1 MRMTAATLYRDALAS
16 MERSSERLLAF
27 QQQVQSGKR
36 INRPSDDPD
45 ALATAIGERA
55 EVAAIEQYT
64 RTSDSV
70 TSRLTVLDTALSGVI
85 DRLTLA
91 QSTIVSAQGS
101 TKTAADRE
109 AAAKTLEGI
118 KDGLLSDFNTSFR
131 GAYLFAGADSVQ
143 PPFVMSGGVVSAYQ
157 GATQEVEVDLDT
169 TRTATIG
176 MDGSAIAQGGAA
188 RDLFE
193 SLDAAI
199 AAARSGDHA
208 ALGVAS
214 TEMQA
219 AFERTT
225 DAQMRVGTSLA
236 SIDSL
241 QSQLSDRRLAGMARI
256 AKLEDANL
264 AEAITGLTQA
274 DASYRAALAATGR
287 ITQLSLLDFLK

>member
-16 MERSSERLLAF
+16 MERSSERLLEF
-27 QQQVQSGKR
+27 QQQVHSGKR

-45 ALATAIGERA
+45 GLSAAIGERA

-70 TSRLTVLDTALSGVI
+70 TSRLTVLDTALSSMI

-91 QSTIVSAQGS
+91 QTTIVSAQGS

-109 AAAKTLEGI
+109 VAARTLEGI
-118 KDGLLSDFNTSFR
+118 KDSLLSDFNTSFR
-131 GAYLFAGADSVQ
+131 GAYLFAGADSVEA
-143 PPFVMSGGVVSAYQ
+143 PFVRSGAVVSPYQ

-176 MDGSAIAQGGAA
+176 VDGSAISQGGAA
-188 RDLFE
+188 RDVFA

-214 TEMQA
+214 AELQA
-219 AFERTT
+219 AFERVT

-236 SIDSL
+236 SIDTL
-241 QSQLSDRRLAGMARI
+241 HSQLSDRKLAGKARI
-256 AKLEDANL
+256 AKLEDANM
-264 AEAITGLTQA
+264 AEAITGMTQA
-274 DASYRAALAATGR
+274 DGAYRAALAATGR
-287 ITQLSLLDFLK
+287 ITQLSLLDFLR